1 MSARVPY
8 LARDM
13 FVVKCNSILEAMGTY
28 CAPLDYRSLKNLKIG
43 EYKCLRTFLDTAFL
57 SPFLG

>member
-8 LARDM
+8 LSRGMCA
-13 FVVKCNSILEAMGTY
+13 VKCNSILEAIGTY

-43 EYKCLRTFLDTAFL
+43 EYNVYLL
-57 SPFLG
+57 S